1 MSKPVCV
8 IVGVGSGNGAA
19 FSRKFGAE
27 GYRVAML
34 ARNIDYL
41 QELAAEIPDSQAYQY
56 DVTQSDR
63 AAEVFS
69 RIESE
74 MGTISVLV
82 YNAGA
87 VLLLT

>member
-8 IVGVGSGNGAA
+8 IVGVGSGNGVA
-19 FSRKFGAE
+19 FSRKFAAE

-41 QELAAEIPDSQAYQY
+41 QQLSQEIPDSQVYQY
-56 DVTQSDR
+56 DITEIDK

-69 RIESE
+69 RIEF
-74 MGTISVLV
+74 GLWKIN
-82 YNAGA
+82 Y
-87 VLLLT
+87 